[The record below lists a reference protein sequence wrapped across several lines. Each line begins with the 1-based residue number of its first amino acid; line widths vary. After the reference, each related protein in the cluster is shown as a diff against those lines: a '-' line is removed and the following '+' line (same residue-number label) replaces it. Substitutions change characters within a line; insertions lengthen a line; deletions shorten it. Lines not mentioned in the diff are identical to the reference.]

1 MTLKELEAIAKEYG
15 IEVDDGVANTY
26 YAWVERKPYWHI
38 RLVWNDKKTAY
49 DKLYQIIKT
58 FIDGDKQ

>member
-1 MTLKELEAIAKEYG
+1 MTLKELEVFAKEYG
-15 IEVDDGVANTY
+15 IEVDNGVANVY
-26 YAWVERKPYWHI
+26 YAWIERKPYWHI